1 MSQLSPTF
9 PMTLSVDCGG
19 GSIKS
24 AVCAPDGALVTRPV
38 VSPTNYPFHPEDLVG
53 LIRNLIAH
61 AGVPI
66 DRLTVGVPGMIRAG
80 KVIYTPHYT
89 RVAGPHTEPSQSLLA
104 AWDHLDLAQAL
115 QDATGLPTRVINDS
129 ELHGAALVTGHGLEV
144 ALTFGTGLG
153 SSHFLGGVLQAHL
166 EISHAPF
173 QSGTTYDAYIGEHVR
188 RELGDDAWSTRVL
201 EVVASLHPVLWWDAL
216 FIGGGN
222 AHNLTASALDA
233 LTAMGTDI
241 TVVANH
247 VALTGGA
254 KVWSLTESS

>member
-24 AVCAPDGALVTRPV
+24 AVSTADGSLVTQPV
-38 VSPTNYPFHPEDLVG
+38 VSPTDYPFRPEDLVA
-53 LIRNLIAH
+53 LIQTLIAQVH
-61 AGVPI
+61 VPI

-80 KVIYTPHYT
+80 RVIYTPHYT
-89 RVAGPHTEPSQSLLA
+89 RVAGPHTAASPELLN
-104 AWDHLDLAQAL
+104 AWNHLDLAAMLQA
-115 QDATGLPTRVINDS
+115 ATGLPTKVINDS
-129 ELHGAALVTGHGLEV
+129 ELHGAALITGRGLEV

-153 SSHFLGGVLQAHL
+153 SSHFLNGQLQAHL
-166 EISHAPF
+166 ELSHAQF
-173 QSGTTYDAYIGEHVR
+173 LAGTTYDSYIGEHVR
-188 RELGDDAWSTRVL
+188 QEIGDALWSERVL
-201 EVVASLHPVLWWDAL
+201 EVVAALQPVLWWDAL

-222 AHNLTASALDA
+222 AHNLTVTALDA

-254 KVWSLTESS
+254 KVWALGN